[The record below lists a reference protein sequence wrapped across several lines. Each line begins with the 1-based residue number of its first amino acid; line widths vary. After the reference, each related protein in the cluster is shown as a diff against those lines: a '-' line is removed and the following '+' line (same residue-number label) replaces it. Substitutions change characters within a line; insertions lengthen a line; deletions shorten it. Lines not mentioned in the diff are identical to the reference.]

1 MQHWASVADVEAPK
15 PRRRRRTYLLI
26 ALGLLVV
33 VGALA
38 AVKYAQ
44 IASLMSYGEKA
55 KVAGPPPEAVSTA
68 RSALASWES
77 TLSAVGTVASVDTVS
92 VTTEAPGL
100 VTKILFESGAKAKA
114 GQVLVELDV
123 STETAQLS
131 AAKARLEL
139 AKVEHGRSKELVDK
153 GAVARQELDT
163 ATAQLQSAT
172 AEVEALEAT
181 IARKRVRAPFAGRL
195 GIRNVTAGQFLSP
208 GTPVTTLDAEESA
221 YVDFTLPQEQLAN
234 VRVGMPVR
242 VVMQGAKPIEGGKI
256 SAIDPALESGTR
268 NVRLRA
274 QLPDPASTLS
284 PGMFGEVTIV
294 LPEKPQVVFV
304 PATAVVHASYG
315 DSVFVVE
322 PKPPGS
328 PGMDTTPDGKP
339 VKLVRQMFVRLGSA
353 RGDFVAITE
362 GLKPDVE
369 VVTAGAFK
377 LRNGAPVVVDNRVQT
392 KPELAPRVENR

>member
-1 MQHWASVADVEAPK
+1 VADAEPPK
-15 PRRRRRTYLLI
+15 PRGRRRTYLLI
-26 ALGLLVV
+26 VLGLVVV

-44 IASLMSYGEKA
+44 IASLIGYGKKA
-55 KVAGPPPEAVSTA
+55 KAMGPPPESVSTA

-77 TLSAVGTVASVDTVS
+77 TLSAVGTVASVDSVS

-100 VTKILFESGAKAKA
+100 VTKILFESGGKAKA

-123 STETAQLS
+123 STEEAQL
-131 AAKARLEL
+131 AAVKARRDL
-139 AKVEHGRSKELVDK
+139 ARTEYGRSKELVDK

-163 ATAQLQSAT
+163 ATAQLQSAS
-172 AEVEALEAT
+172 ADVEAIEAT

-195 GIRNVTAGQFLSP
+195 GIRNVTVGQYLSP
-208 GTPVTTLDAEESA
+208 GSPVTTLDAEESA
-221 YVDFTLPQEQLAN
+221 YVDFTLPQEQLGN

-242 VVMQGAKPIEGGKI
+242 VEMQGAKGVLEGKI
-256 SAIDPALESGTR
+256 LAIDPAVEGATR

-274 QLPDPASTLS
+274 RLPDPDSQLR
-284 PGMFGEVTIV
+284 PGMFGQVTIV
-294 LPEKPQVVFV
+294 LPEKPQVVIV

-328 PGMDTTPDGKP
+328 AGMDVTPDGKT
-339 VKLVRQMFVRLGSA
+339 VKLVRQMFVRLGST

-362 GLKPDVE
+362 GLEPDRE

-377 LRNGAPVVVDNRVQT
+377 LRNGAPVVVDNRVQA
-392 KPELAPRVENR
+392 KPELEPRVENR